1 MHNDSATLGSC
12 SELRWAEAGAGDEED
27 GDTAYTARI
36 IYTLCSS
43 SHFVC
48 ARTHVHE
55 LSVHEAISAERL

>member
-36 IYTLCSS
+36 IIYPLLFITLRLCSNT
-43 SHFVC
+43 
-48 ARTHVHE
+48 RPR
-55 LSVHEAISAERL
+55 AISS